1 MQYRTN
7 FVIWTVAQF
16 LIVGTE
22 FWGIWAL
29 FARFGGLKDW
39 KIPEIC
45 LLYGIVNISF
55 ALAEMGGRGFD
66 QFSGIIK
73 SGDFDR
79 FLLRPRPTA
88 LLLAGQIFELT
99 RLGRALMGITI
110 LTYGILNVDISWTL
124 AKMALLVGAIIGG
137 TCLFYGILILQAT
150 LCFWTVESL
159 EVVNTVTYG
168 GITAAEM
175 PLTIYP
181 KGLRYLFTY
190 IVPIACLELRP
201 PERTTRA
208 QRGHSVALVGFTL
221 NGSSVPNTGL
231 PTLAPWR
238 TPLHLDRKL
247 EVRSSSSLLL
257 IRVIVCNIFFL
268 VGIIPQ
274 RKSK

>member
-1 MQYRTN
+1 MAKHIDHLRLLLSLIRISIRAQMQYRAN
-7 FVIWTVAQF
+7 FILWTLAQF

-22 FWGIWAL
+22 FGGIWAL
-29 FARFGGLKDW
+29 FARFGGLQGW

-45 LLYGIVNISF
+45 LLYGIVNIAF

-73 SGDFDR
+73 GGDFDR

-88 LLLAGQIFELT
+88 LLLAGQIFEMT
-99 RLGRALMGITI
+99 RLGRALMGAVI
-110 LTYGILNVDISWTL
+110 LTYGITQVEITWTI
-124 AKMALLVGAIIGG
+124 AKGLLLFGAIVGG

-159 EVVNTVTYG
+159 EVVNAVTYG

-190 IVPIACLELRP
+190 IVPIACLNYVPLSVLLD
-201 PERTTRA
+201 
-208 QRGHSVALVGFTL
+208 RGEV
-221 NGSSVPNTGL
+221 
-231 PTLAPWR
+231 APWLSWAS
-238 TPLHLDRKL
+238 PLMGVLFLIFAFPLWHLGERHYT
-247 EVRSSSSLLL
+247 STGS
-257 IRVIVCNIFFL
+257 
-268 VGIIPQ
+268 
-274 RKSK
+274 